1 MVAKKRHSKLLA
13 IPALSAFAL
22 LLVAAP
28 AAAVPTLD
36 FGIEAP
42 ASGTISYTMGGGGTG
57 KLVGTNIAVGSVVGG
72 LGTLDTASPLNNGVL
87 AGCTGCVL
95 NFTTGNITTST
106 ASQWIFGAGGTITL
120 TGAVPLAGATPTLF
134 TGTWESASVTYF
146 GGAFKIAGGIFSS
159 SINDNVAAFF
169 GLPGGSGWDGA
180 LNLSFLASGYP
191 GTSFT
196 SSALGSGDIMLSTN
210 RPPIATP
217 EPASLLLIGTGL
229 AAVTA
234 MGLRGR
240 KRSDEREDAPT
251 V

>member
-1 MVAKKRHSKLLA
+1 MIAKKLNSRLLA

-36 FGIEAP
+36 FSMDAP
-42 ASGTISYTMGGGGTG
+42 TSGTIAYVIGGGGSG
-57 KLVGTNIAVGSVVGG
+57 KLVGTNIAIDSVLGG
-72 LGTLDTASPLNNGVL
+72 LGTPDTASPLNNGAV
-87 AGCTGCVL
+87 AGCTGCLL
-95 NFTTGNITTST
+95 NFTTGNITGSS
-106 ASQWIFGAGGTITL
+106 ASLWNFGAGGSITL
-120 TGAVPLAGATPTLF
+120 TGAVPAAGATPTLF
-134 TGTWESASVTYF
+134 TGTWEGASVTYI
-146 GGAFKIAGGIFSS
+146 GGSFKIAGGIFSS
-159 SINDNVAAFF
+159 SVNDNVAAYF

-180 LNLSFLASGYP
+180 LTLGFLAAGYP
-191 GTSFT
+191 GTPFS
-196 SSALGSGDIMLSTN
+196 SSALVGGDIMVSTN

-240 KRSDEREDAPT
+240 KRSDERADAPA